1 MLHLMNGYDCSSRTA
16 ARAVGLALLFLS
28 ALACNAPND
37 GPPALAPTAPPTSVA
52 QPTGEAST
60 APTTQPAEEA
70 ATTLP
75 EPTTAPEPT
84 AVPPPDVAYEGISFS
99 YDPSI
104 AADVQGATMPAED
117 GAGGWEWEIVPQHVV
132 LNFDGYVLPDAFHN
146 PAIIVYPADEF
157 AAMSEIA
164 AGTISD
170 LRNLLQAKPPSP
182 EHIPFLP
189 VWNAAQFLQANVAYI
204 DFQNGTGV
212 RFLTQYG
219 QAANPINNHDLFYT
233 FQGLTHD
240 SRYYVVAILPASNP
254 ILPADGSTIPGDDY
268 GAFADDFANYVTDIE
283 MQLSAQAAS
292 SFAPDLVLLDEMI
305 QSLKAE

>member
-1 MLHLMNGYDCSSRTA
+1 M
-16 ARAVGLALLFLS
+16 
-28 ALACNAPND
+28 
-37 GPPALAPTAPPTSVA
+37 
-52 QPTGEAST
+52 
-60 APTTQPAEEA
+60 
-70 ATTLP
+70 
-75 EPTTAPEPT
+75 
-84 AVPPPDVAYEGISFS
+84 
-99 YDPSI
+99 
-104 AADVQGATMPAED
+104 
-117 GAGGWEWEIVPQHVV
+117 
-132 LNFDGYVLPDAFHN
+132 
-146 PAIIVYPADEF
+146 
-157 AAMSEIA
+157 
-164 AGTISD
+164 
-170 LRNLLQAKPPSP
+170 
-182 EHIPFLP
+182 
-189 VWNAAQFLQANVAYI
+189 
-204 DFQNGTGV
+204 